1 MKISVFVPSQMG
13 RYSRTSR
20 PVNESR
26 FGMEKSFG
34 SYIKYIKQTTLLLAL
49 LLAACQPKVD
59 PTPPPS
65 AGGLDPISLQAT
77 ADALM
82 LSAQSIAQS
91 AQEAEKRAKATEK
104 AYAAQSTRLAQA
116 ITATAEAVN
125 LQSTAQAGQ
134 ATATA
139 QVLQA
144 QAQAT
149 AQQLSLMATATA
161 DALALQHTQA
171 QATATAQAVLSRQ
184 QAEQANWQRA
194 RAAAE
199 LSLYL
204 GLTFLFGLLVLALY
218 FLWKLGDRYLDILFK
233 RKLLVESR
241 AGTLLLQ
248 PAGVQM
254 GVMVITP
261 NTPALPPYTA
271 AGEEDEFASELPP
284 IRYTVNGEFQGYL
297 PRREAEDP
305 YRKLALKLLREGMKV
320 AGAQSRRLPGWRELG
335 WSAQTWSDAIE
346 LLRPHVATEVG
357 RSGGTYLVGGYTLRD
372 LYLAVGERRV
382 SLNSPT
388 PRAAVANVQANEW

>member
-1 MKISVFVPSQMG
+1 MLV
-13 RYSRTSR
+13 
-20 PVNESR
+20 
-26 FGMEKSFG
+26 
-34 SYIKYIKQTTLLLAL
+34 LLV
-49 LLAACQPKVD
+49 ACDARVT

-82 LSAQSIAQS
+82 LSAQSIAKS

-116 ITATAEAVN
+116 ITATAQAVN

-139 QVLQA
+139 QALQA
-144 QAQAT
+144 NAQAT

-161 DALALQHTQA
+161 DTLALQHAQA
-171 QATATAQAVLSRQ
+171 QATATAQAVLDRQ

-194 RAAAE
+194 RVAAE
-199 LSLYL
+199 LRLYL
-204 GLTFLFGLLVLALY
+204 GLTFLFGLVVLALY

-261 NTPALPPYTA
+261 NTPALPPQMEEA
-271 AGEEDEFASELPP
+271 EDEFASELPP

-335 WSAQTWSDAIE
+335 WSAQTWSDAVD
-346 LLRPHVATEVG
+346 LLRPYVATEVG
-357 RSGGTYLVGGYTLRD
+357 RNGGTSLVGGYTLRD

-382 SLNSPT
+382 RLNSPT
-388 PRAAVANVQANEW
+388 PREAVANVQANEW